1 MCPCLRV
8 YRECA
13 VCVATPL
20 NRPDACGGTC
30 CKSRTSRKARKRVFL
45 PPCSRLFFGG
55 HTEQCVFFLSSHKR
69 RAGRR
74 RAGRR
79 RAGRRR
85 AEQRPCGLPAQE
97 RCLRGMRKRLSPVLL
112 PCPER
117 CPGPRPLPCGRNMRP
132 PSGMHEGPDSRHGAR
147 DGGCRSAAGTERV
160 RALSCIA
167 NGRPVWRSTHGQALS
182 SGQGLSLCLSALP
195 RSGTPCCT
203 RSFASSGIRVL
214 QRSCS
219 RTKFC
224 HKEQTGPPDPCS
236 CSGRAATSALLP
248 GGLCARGRSAK
259 SRKRENPESS
269 ERPLTGSGAEA
280 FARPCRCQESAPA
293 RLRKSGVRDW
303 AWVPVPRPA

>member
-1 MCPCLRV
+1 MHVGERAARAGPAGKHARGCSCRPVPDCFLGDTPNSASFSCLHTKGGLAEDGLAEDELAEDERNNV
-8 YRECA
+8 LAACRHRNGVCGECA
-13 VCVATPL
+13 SGCLLSFCPVPSAVLAFVPCPA
-20 NRPDACGGTC
+20 AGTC
-30 CKSRTSRKARKRVFL
+30 GRHPACTKARI
-45 PPCSRLFFGG
+45 
-55 HTEQCVFFLSSHKR
+55 
-69 RAGRR
+69 
-74 RAGRR
+74 
-79 RAGRRR
+79 
-85 AEQRPCGLPAQE
+85 
-97 RCLRGMRKRLSPVLL
+97 
-112 PCPER
+112 
-117 CPGPRPLPCGRNMRP
+117 
-132 PSGMHEGPDSRHGAR
+132 PDMGHGAR